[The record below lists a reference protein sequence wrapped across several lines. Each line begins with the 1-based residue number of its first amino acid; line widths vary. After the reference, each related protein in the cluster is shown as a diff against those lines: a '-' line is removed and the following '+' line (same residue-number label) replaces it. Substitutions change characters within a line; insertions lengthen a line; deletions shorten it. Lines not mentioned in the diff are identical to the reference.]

1 MVNKMSKTITL
12 RLKDD
17 KYNLFKKFAESEN
30 RPLSNFIETATNR
43 FIENQLE
50 VDEFEMLEIESN
62 KVLQESIARGIA
74 DSKKGKGRFV

>member
-1 MVNKMSKTITL
+1 MSKTITL